1 MSSFIRFSTS
11 TLALCGAVLASPL
24 SAAEG
29 EELRYRADIAF
40 ARGLAT
46 EWQFIDLA
54 ESLLD
59 GLESGTVP
67 PDVREELALSKC
79 DVFAEGAKTEPKAE
93 RREELYDKAIA
104 SYRDFLERYE
114 YGDFGEA
121 AERAYVDL
129 ANAYGVFMS
138 GNLEEAVG
146 EDVARIRGRIDD
158 VLNDAVERT
167 AELIAGYKSKG
178 DDRSERET
186 QEMHTLMYNR
196 AQLYF
201 NIAKTAEEGAFY
213 YAQAEEV
220 LEDLAFSAGETSA
233 FGLYSYMLLGDVY
246 IAQGQMRDAYDYLE
260 FVVNTGIPKDPGT
273 WGQLKE
279 AQTRDQLQQRWQIVE
294 IAMRGLIESCLAQG
308 NTDDSLAWGLY
319 YYNTWSREGFNMSP
333 RGYLSLLAVARA
345 LLDAGGYVGGRP
357 GETKWFETEDGM
369 KSAGFTSRREQQ
381 TGQGLSM
388 ALAEIVNR
396 ENRGDILQV
405 RAQKL
410 ISEIISR
417 PGVTVSPNVLYE
429 AAQGEYNDKN
439 YAGAVA
445 AFKRALAAIEK
456 EDEATKIEFGPKVLH
471 SLGKCYQRM
480 DRQLEA
486 AMVFREAT
494 QNWTGDPKYD
504 VDNANSYQDAISAV
518 QRTAKGD
525 PLIDN
530 LRREA
535 EDIVS
540 RVDSE
545 NAGDIVFRQARRF
558 WDEKDYQAAR
568 SKFKE
573 VPANADSYEPA
584 LTYAA
589 VCLEKMDQDDAAQ
602 RELVNYLNVFVVDAV
617 NKLSDKNKL
626 NKREEARAQATFYLA
641 KIANGRKDYA
651 RVIELLDGYEEAFPT
666 QTSYT
671 AAALGMLVGAHLGVG
686 DFDSAR
692 DAHKILVENFRDS
705 VFTGHSS
712 IQMYKVLSA
721 EHDKAVDAKDDE
733 RARDLLQR
741 MADNVKL
748 ANELTD
754 KPTFSNLRA
763 ESKHWYDL
771 GQWEASRSALRRI
784 LSRNDA
790 GAFADMKDI
799 DDQMERFVLPD
810 LAHAELELGNVADA
824 FEILDQLVPDP
835 DDKDKKAASQTVLD
849 YCRAVTGW
857 VTGGEGEFREVPGVG
872 DAALFEKATSWLAKI
887 TNSMEKWQCDWYGR
901 KFELA
906 YGYYQWGKVDSAK
919 KESAMR
925 QVATLRT
932 ELGNDLRGGGGI
944 PGIQDACGDDVL
956 RQRFM
961 TLWDLVQ

>member
-1 MSSFIRFSTS
+1 MSSFIRLVSS
-11 TLALCGAVLASPL
+11 TLALSCAALAAPL
-24 SAAEG
+24 SASES
-29 EELRYRADIAF
+29 EVQSYRADIAF

-46 EWQFIDLA
+46 DWQFIDLA
-54 ESLLD
+54 ESVLD
-59 GLESGTVP
+59 RLESGTVP
-67 PDVREELALSKC
+67 PEVREELALSKC
-79 DVFAEGAKTEPKAE
+79 DVFAEGAKTEARAE
-93 RREELYDKAIA
+93 KREELYDKAIA
-104 SYRDFLERYE
+104 AYRDFLERYE

-129 ANAYGVFMS
+129 ANAYGIFMS

-146 EDVARIRGRIDD
+146 EDVTRIRERIDD

-167 AELIAGYKSKG
+167 AELIAGYKAKG
-178 DDRSERET
+178 NERSELET
-186 QEMHTLMYNR
+186 REMHTLMYNR

-220 LEDLAFSAGETSA
+220 LEDLAFSAGETSIY
-233 FGLYSYMLLGDVY
+233 GLYSYMLLGDVY
-246 IAQGQMRDAYDYLE
+246 IAQGNYSYAFDYFE
-260 FVVNTGIPKDPGT
+260 FVINTAIPKDPGK
-273 WGQLKE
+273 WGQFKE

-294 IAMRGLIESCLAQG
+294 IAMRGMIQACLAQG
-308 NTDDSLAWGLY
+308 KTEASLEWGLY
-319 YYNTWSREGFNMSP
+319 YYNTWSKEGFNMSP
-333 RGYLSLLAVARA
+333 RGYLSLLEVSRA
-345 LLDAGGYVGGRP
+345 LLDAGGYAGGRP
-357 GETKWFETEDGM
+357 GEVEWFATEDAM
-369 KSAGFTSRREQQ
+369 REAGFTSRREQQ
-381 TGQGLSM
+381 TGQGLAM

-417 PGVTVSPNVLYE
+417 PGVVVSPDVLFE

-439 YAGAVA
+439 YHAAAA

-456 EDEATKIEFGPKVLH
+456 EDDATKIEFGPKVLH
-471 SLGKCYQRM
+471 SLGKSYQRM

-504 VDNANSYQDAISAV
+504 VENARGYQDSITAV
-518 QRTAKGD
+518 QRTVKGD

-535 EDIVS
+535 EDLVS

-545 NAGDIVFRQARRF
+545 NAGDIVFRQGRRF
-558 WDEKDYQAAR
+558 WDEKDYDAAR
-568 SKFKE
+568 SKFLE
-573 VPANADSYEPA
+573 VPANANSYEPS

-589 VCLEKMDQDDAAQ
+589 VCLEKQDQDEAAQ
-602 RELVNYLNVFVVDAV
+602 QELSRYLEVFVKDPV
-617 NKLSDKNKL
+617 NKVTDPNKVA
-626 NKREEARAQATFYLA
+626 NRQEAMAQATYYLA
-641 KIANGRKDYA
+641 KIANGRKDYG

-671 AAALGMLVGAHLGVG
+671 AAALAMLVGAHLSKS

-692 DAHKILVENFRDS
+692 EAHSILVEKFRDS
-705 VFTGHSS
+705 VFTGYSS
-712 IQMYKVLSA
+712 IQMYKVLSS
-721 EHDKAVDAKDDE
+721 EHEKALQAGDDE
-733 RARDLLQR
+733 RARDLLER
-741 MADNVKL
+741 MAENVRL
-748 ANELTD
+748 ANQLTD
-754 KPTFSNLRA
+754 KPSFNNLRA

-771 GQWEASRSALRRI
+771 GNWEEARSALKRMVDRHE
-784 LSRNDA
+784 S
-790 GAFADMKDI
+790 GAFSDVKDI
-799 DDQMERFVLPD
+799 EEQMERFVLPD
-810 LAHAELELGNVADA
+810 LAHVELELGNVADA
-824 FEILDQLVPDP
+824 FEILDGLVPDP
-835 DDKDKKAASQTVLD
+835 DDKEKKAASQTVQD

-872 DAALFEKATSWLAKI
+872 DPALFEKATDWLVKI
-887 TNSMEKWQCDWYGR
+887 SNSMEKWECEWYGR

-906 YGYYQWGKVDSAK
+906 YAYYQWGKVDSAK
-919 KESAMR
+919 TDTAMR
-925 QVATLRT
+925 QIATLRT
-932 ELGNDLRGGGGI
+932 ELGNELRGGDGI
-944 PGIQDACGDDVL
+944 PGIQDTCGDDVL